1 MFKTRSRN
9 DDQDQEQTHRTEYL
23 AKLARWLGAQCQ
35 SPCDS
40 ALYSH
45 RHFKH

>member
-23 AKLARWLGAQCQ
+23 AELARWLGRAMSVAVRPRAVYDRRC
-35 SPCDS
+35 
-40 ALYSH
+40 
-45 RHFKH
+45 KH